1 MISTIQR
8 IWRCTYVPETSWKYV
23 VIYEKLNMTLEKSYH
38 NNKKDSLPDLKKTR
52 IYVTRELSNQTLMFS
67 GQRVQRRF
75 LKEFAKIN
83 KLPIMP

>member
-1 MISTIQR
+1 
-8 IWRCTYVPETSWKYV
+8 
-23 VIYEKLNMTLEKSYH
+23 MTLEKNYH

-75 LKEFAKIN
+75 LKEFGKNEQITHNALKNSGRILVLIN
-83 KLPIMP
+83 NDIQL